1 MKFVNSSRYLRLHL
15 QVFSSFI
22 DSEFQM
28 TSQFTYVSDIFDP
41 SMAGS
46 MMLHIAYDIDVTRMD
61 DPIIENAEKA
71 VDALTAIGNTGS
83 YLGMITNEIHF
94 PSL

>member
-1 MKFVNSSRYLRLHL
+1 M
-15 QVFSSFI
+15 
-22 DSEFQM
+22 
-28 TSQFTYVSDIFDP
+28 YVSDIFDP

-46 MMLHIAYDIDVTRMD
+46 MMLHIAYDIDVIRMD

-83 YLGMITNEIHF
+83 YLGIYGYLLPFPIKLITFAVDLVPIRGVSSFHF
-94 PSL
+94 PSIFVLNFAS